1 MIKDLNI
8 KEKNTITSET
18 LKEILYMLL
27 LDKIKNEPEKAHKEN
42 TDENSGI
49 L

>member
-1 MIKDLNI
+1 MVKDINI

-18 LKEILYMLL
+18 LKEILYRLL
-27 LDKIKNEPEKAHKEN
+27 FDKIKNEPEKGHKEN